1 MRAGLSLGSNLGDR
15 LSCLRQALNLLRE
28 KGLRI
33 LALSD
38 VYETPPWG
46 VVDQPAFLNAC
57 ILVESDDEPGE
68 MLEKLKSI
76 EDEMGRI
83 DRFRWGPREIDLDI
97 LFMDDIAV
105 NEKDLV
111 IPHQEMHRR
120 AFVLVPLMQIAP
132 DWVHPLLGKSVK
144 ELAEQVEQKNIEKIT
159 SL

>member
-144 ELAEQVEQKNIEKIT
+144 ELAEQVEHKNIEKIT

>member
-1 MRAGLSLGSNLGDR
+1 MQAGLSLGSNLGDR
-15 LSCLRQALNLLRE
+15 LAYLRQALCLLRE
-28 KGLRI
+28 RRFRI
-33 LALSD
+33 VASSD
-38 VYETPPWG
+38 VYETSPWG

-68 MLEKLKSI
+68 MLEKIKSI
-76 EDEMGRI
+76 ESDMGRI

-97 LFMDDIAV
+97 LFVDNITV
-105 NEKDLV
+105 NETDLV

-144 ELAEQVEQKNIEKIT
+144 ELAAHFEKEKLERIT